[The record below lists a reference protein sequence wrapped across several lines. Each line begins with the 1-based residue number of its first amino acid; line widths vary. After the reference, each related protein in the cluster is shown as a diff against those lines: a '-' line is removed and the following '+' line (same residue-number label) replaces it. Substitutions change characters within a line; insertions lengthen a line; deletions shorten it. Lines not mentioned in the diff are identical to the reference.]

1 MELTQSQ
8 IDVLS
13 QNLRKKRIRIE
24 LLDFE
29 LKTIDSIEG
38 HAIGGSITANAKNDI
53 RRSGNIQLAIP
64 IDLAKSTLFE
74 KLDGFTIEYGGKIW
88 LDRYIK
94 IFVGIDNILSIKE
107 ETQWYKLGVF
117 LINQPVRSFSSD
129 TFTISF
135 ECIDLMAKLTG
146 KRQGQL
152 TGQTTLIE
160 KGYYDSNNN
169 YIKTKLSDVFGSV
182 ISELGGFTKYT
193 IYPIPAQYQY
203 LPYDIKLGVGS
214 TVYDILKELMN
225 IIPTWQIYFDL
236 DGILIIEPIPSGEN
250 SITYEVEPTHYIT
263 NDLSVNFENVK
274 NQVVVYGRVNTL
286 TYYTEN
292 TEEETENV
300 SYSENTLKL
309 NYSKILTDSLL
320 INSTTFGFKSL
331 NIPNSL
337 ELNKVEIISEGSTLF
352 TASLVKFENSTKSF
366 GVEYNSTQIEPKTI
380 LPNEI
385 YFIRIFDAVQT
396 RNADNTETIDI
407 TKPIVM
413 EFMGK
418 QSVSYNLVND
428 NKESPF
434 YINKNIKEENYYAG
448 LAETPN
454 GVEFGAQYSL
464 KLNNDKELTKLN
476 NGTIITFIAN
486 ANNIYASGVN
496 STTINIY
503 NSEGEL
509 LLSDIPLVQNIW
521 SGNSSSLKRIPIV
534 KNKISNDYTI
544 WTIKYE
550 IINDIKNFVLIG
562 RCQHAITKIC
572 SSGEYDNI
580 YSDQLAYERC
590 LYELFNA
597 SNTNDSITIGIIP
610 NYLLDV
616 NCRIPYNPNYAI
628 PRNIYDKKNDKIQ
641 YYITKQMTFPL
652 GLENTAQSVSAIRI
666 YDSGN
671 LVGQDY

>member
-1 MELTQSQ
+1 MELTQNQ

-38 HAIGGSITANAKNDI
+38 HAIGGSITANAENDI
-53 RRSGNIQLAIP
+53 RRSGNIELAIP

-88 LDRYIK
+88 LDKYIK
-94 IFVGIDNILSIKE
+94 IFVGIDNLLSTEE

-117 LINQPVRSFSSD
+117 LINQPVRSFSAD

-169 YIKTKLSDVFGSV
+169 YVKTKLADVFGSV

-193 IYPIPAQYQY
+193 IYPIPAQYRY

-225 IIPTWQIYFDL
+225 IISTWHIYFDL

-250 SITYEVEPTHYIT
+250 SITYNIESTHYIT
-263 NDLSVNFENVK
+263 NDLSINFENVK
-274 NQVVVYGRVNTL
+274 NQIVVYGRVNTL

-292 TEEETENV
+292 TEDESENV
-300 SYSENTLKL
+300 SYSGNTLKL
-309 NYSKILTDSLL
+309 SYSKILTDGLL
-320 INSTTFGFKSL
+320 IGSTTFGFKSL
-331 NIPNSL
+331 DIPNSV
-337 ELNKVEIISEGSTLF
+337 ELNTVEIISEGSTLF

-366 GVEYNSTQIEPKTI
+366 GVEYNSNQIESKTI

-385 YFIRIFDAVQT
+385 YFIRIFDATQT
-396 RNADNTETIDI
+396 KSADGIESIDI
-407 TKPIVM
+407 TQPIVM

-418 QSVSYNLVND
+418 QSVSYSLVND

-448 LAETPN
+448 LAHTPD

-464 KLNNDKELTKLN
+464 ILNNEQNLAELS
-476 NGTIITFIAN
+476 NGTIITFMAN
-486 ANNIYASGVN
+486 ADNVYANGSN
-496 STTINIY
+496 STTVNIY
-503 NSEGEL
+503 SAQGEQ
-509 LLSDIPLVQNIW
+509 LLSNIPLVQNIW
-521 SGNSSSLKRIPIV
+521 SGNSQNLNRLPIV
-534 KNKISNDYTI
+534 ENKLTNDYTI

-550 IINDIKNFVLIG
+550 NINGIKNFVLIG
-562 RCQHAITKIC
+562 RNQHVITKVC

-580 YSDQLAYERC
+580 YADQLAYERC
-590 LYELFNA
+590 LYELFYA
-597 SNTNDSITIGIIP
+597 SNTNDSITIGVIP

-616 NCRIPYNPNYAI
+616 NCRIPYNPEKAL
-628 PRNIYDKKNDKIQ
+628 PKNIGEIQNSEIQ
-641 YYITKQMTFPL
+641 YYITKQITYPL
-652 GLENTAQSVSAIRI
+652 GLNNTVQQISAIRI

>member
-1 MELTQSQ
+1 MELTQNQ

-24 LLDFE
+24 LLDFD

-38 HAIGGSITANAKNDI
+38 HAIGGSITANAENDI

-88 LDRYIK
+88 LDKYIK
-94 IFVGIDNILSIKE
+94 IFIGIDNLLSIKE

-117 LINQPVRSFSSD
+117 LINQPVRSFSAD

-160 KGYYDSNNN
+160 KGYYDKNNN
-169 YIKTKLSDVFGSV
+169 YIKTKLSDALSSV
-182 ISELGGFTKYT
+182 IFELGGFSKYT
-193 IYPIPAQYQY
+193 IYPIPAQYKY
-203 LPYDIKLGVGS
+203 LPYDIKVGVGS
-214 TVYDILKELMN
+214 TVYDIIKELMN
-225 IIPTWQIYFDL
+225 IISTWQIYFDL

-250 SITYEVEPTHYIT
+250 SITYNVEATHYIT
-263 NDLSVNFENVK
+263 NDLSINFENVK
-274 NQVVVYGRVNTL
+274 NQVVVYGRVNNL

-292 TEEETENV
+292 TEDEPENV
-300 SYSENTLKL
+300 SYTGDTLKL
-309 NYSKILTDSLL
+309 SYSKVLTDGLL
-320 INSTTFGFKSL
+320 IGSTTFGFKSL
-331 NIPNSL
+331 DIPNSTA
-337 ELNKVEIISEGSTLF
+337 LNKIEIVSEGTILF

-366 GVEYNSTQIEPKTI
+366 GIEYNSTQIEPKTI

-385 YFIRIFDAVQT
+385 YFVRIFDATQT
-396 RNADNTETIDI
+396 KNTDNTETIDI
-407 TKPIVM
+407 TQPIVM

-448 LAETPN
+448 LSETPD
-454 GVEFGAQYSL
+454 GAEFGTQYSL
-464 KLNNDKELTKLN
+464 KLNNDKELIELN

-486 ANNIYASGVN
+486 ANNVYANGVN

-503 NSEGEL
+503 NAQGEQ
-509 LLSDIPLVQNIW
+509 LLSNIPIVQNIW
-521 SGNSSSLKRIPIV
+521 SGIAPNLNRLPIV
-534 KNKISNDYTI
+534 ENKLTNDYTI
-544 WTIKYE
+544 WSIKYE
-550 IINDIKNFVLIG
+550 KLNSIEHFVLLG
-562 RCQHAITKIC
+562 RASAAITKVC

-597 SNTNDSITIGIIP
+597 SNTNDSITIGVVP

-616 NCRIPYNPNYAI
+616 NCRIPYNPNYAV
-628 PRNIYDKKNDKIQ
+628 PRNIYDEKNDKIQ
-641 YYITKQMTFPL
+641 YYITKQITYPL
-652 GLENTAQSVSAIRI
+652 GLDNTVQSISAIRI

>member
-1 MELTQSQ
+1 MELTQNQ

-24 LLDFE
+24 LLDFD

-64 IDLAKSTLFE
+64 IDLSKSSLFE
-74 KLDGFTIEYGGKIW
+74 QLDGFTIEYGGKIW

-94 IFVGIDNILSIKE
+94 IFIGIDNLLSSQE
-107 ETQWYKLGVF
+107 EVQWYKLGVF
-117 LINQPVRSFSSD
+117 LINQPVRSFSAD

-160 KGYYDSNNN
+160 QGYYDSNNN
-169 YIKTKLSDVFGSV
+169 YIKTELSQTLASV
-182 ISELGGFTKYT
+182 ITELAGFNKYT
-193 IYPIPAQYQY
+193 IYPIPTQYKY
-203 LPYDIKLGVGS
+203 LPYDIKVGVGS
-214 TVYDILKELMN
+214 TVYDIIKELMN

-236 DGILIIEPIPSGEN
+236 DGVLVVEPIPSGEN
-250 SITYEVEPTHYIT
+250 SITYDIETTHYIT

-274 NQVVVYGRVNTL
+274 NQVVVYGRVNNL

-292 TEEETENV
+292 TTEETGNV
-300 SYSENTLKL
+300 SYDSNTLKL
-309 NYSKILTDSLL
+309 NYSKVITSGLL

-331 NIPNSL
+331 NIPN
-337 ELNKVEIISEGSTLF
+337 ETAFNRIEILSEGIVVF
-352 TASLVKFENSTKSF
+352 AADLVKFGNAKKSF
-366 GVEYNSTQIEPKTI
+366 GIEYNSTQIEAKSI

-385 YFIRIFDAVQT
+385 YFVRIFDATQT
-396 RNADNTETIDI
+396 KDADGIESIDLS
-407 TKPIVM
+407 KPIIV

-448 LAETPN
+448 TAETPD
-454 GVEFGAQYSL
+454 GVDVGTEYSL
-464 KLNNDKELTKLN
+464 RLNNSGELLELK

-486 ANNIYASGVN
+486 
-496 STTINIY
+496 STNKYLFGEDSTKINIL
-503 NSEGEL
+503 NAEGIEL
-509 LLSDIPLVQNIW
+509 LSRIPLVQNFWQKIN
-521 SGNSSSLKRIPIV
+521 GNNARPFV
-534 KNKISNDYTI
+534 AENKLTNDYTI
-544 WTIKYE
+544 WSIKYE
-550 IINDIKNFVLIG
+550 KINNVENFVLLG
-562 RCQHAITKIC
+562 RSSTAITKVC

-590 LYELFNA
+590 TYELFNA
-597 SNTNDSITIGIIP
+597 SNTNDSIAIGVVP

-628 PRNIYDKKNDKIQ
+628 PRNIYDKKNDKTQ
-641 YYITKQMTFPL
+641 YYITKQITYPL
-652 GLENTAQSVSAIRI
+652 GLDNTVQSISAIRI